1 MMLLYIHDNPIP
13 ILNTTYRCSLF
24 VCGNSLIHG
33 FLTFLGRAKAQPETE
48 TTVATVAPVAP
59 APVEA
64 EATKAASELQ
74 ESRCV

>member
-1 MMLLYIHDNPIP
+1 MLPFCLWKFSTPW
-13 ILNTTYRCSLF
+13 F
-24 VCGNSLIHG
+24 Q
-33 FLTFLGRAKAQPETE
+33 AKAQPETE

-59 APVEA
+59 VAPAPVAPVEA

>member
-1 MMLLYIHDNPIP
+1 MLPFCLWKFSTPW
-13 ILNTTYRCSLF
+13 F
-24 VCGNSLIHG
+24 Q
-33 FLTFLGRAKAQPETE
+33 AKAQPETE

-59 APVEA
+59 APVAPVEA